1 MGNKTPKI
9 IFIIIA
15 LAFIFTLIFVNS
27 LTQKTKIVTI
37 PGKVETTTPTN
48 NNGIGV

>member
-15 LAFIFTLIFVNS
+15 LALIFTLIFVNS
-27 LTQKTKIVTI
+27 LNQKTKMVTR
-37 PGKVETTTPTN
+37 PDTVETTTPTN
-48 NNGIGV
+48 HNGIGV